1 MIPMLMLPKILHLES
16 TDACQAACPQCARE
30 FDTSFDKNNLHHLT
44 VDQINKLL
52 IPGTIKQLDKMYMC
66 GDYGDP
72 AAGKYTLEIYK
83 HFRSL
88 NSNITLG
95 MNTNGGIRTTDWWEK
110 LAQILNRDQD
120 YVIFSLDG
128 LEDTNHIYRVNV
140 NWQRVM
146 ENVQAFISAGGN
158 AHWDMLVFEHN
169 EHQVEECEQ
178 LARELGFKWFRAKVS
193 RRFDFVPMTVD
204 FLHPP
209 KGWKEPDVVEGTI
222 KCQAINEES
231 LYISA
236 QGTLFPC
243 CYLGATEFNI
253 SKFDDIQQS
262 WTTDNPNYICKSTC
276 MSSETSNSEF
286 ISQWQREIKL
296 K

>member
-1 MIPMLMLPKILHLES
+1 MTLMLMLPKILHLES

-95 MNTNGGIRTTDWWEK
+95 MNTNGGIRTTDWWKK
-110 LAQILNRDQD
+110 LAQILNCDQD

-178 LARELGFKWFRAKVS
+178 LARELGFKWFRAKAS
-193 RRFDFVPMTVD
+193 RRHIEYPVN
-204 FLHPP
+204 FLNPP
-209 KGWKEPDVVEGTI
+209 KEYNNPTVEKGKI
-222 KCQAINEES
+222 KCQALSENS

-236 QGTLFPC
+236 QGKLYPC
-243 CYLGATEFNI
+243 CWLGPTEYSI
-253 SKFDDIQQS
+253 DKFDKIQES
-262 WTTDNPNYICKSTC
+262 WNSDNPYYLCKITC
-276 MSSETSNSEF
+276 TEQNNKSSFTN
-286 ISQWQREIKL
+286 QWQREIEL
-296 K
+296 N